1 MIISDYMTKVGQQS
15 VKASAELKS
24 LSTKAKD
31 NLLLSIAE
39 NIRNEKDK
47 IITANNEDL
56 NLAKKNKMPKAMLNR
71 LMLDSDRIEGIAK
84 SVEEIVKLPDPI
96 GKNLYETERPNGL
109 IINRISVPLGVIGI
123 IYESRPNVTVDAS
136 VLCIKAGNVVILRG
150 GSESFNSNAC
160 LTSVIQSALIKNNLD
175 KDIVQCVETTDRA
188 AVDYMLAEM
197 SDTIDVIIPRGGKG
211 LVKKVQ
217 DKAKV
222 PVIGHLEGICHIYV
236 NKSANLNTAIQVI
249 HNAKLRR
256 TEICGAAETLLI
268 DREYAKDNLDKII
281 TNLYEGGCEIRGDI
295 FSKEIDSRI
304 LLADEK
310 DWSTEY
316 LDAIISIKLVEN
328 IDEAIDHIAKYGS
341 GHTESII
348 AENKD
353 VADKFLS
360 LVDSAIVMHN
370 ASTQFAD
377 GGEFG
382 LGAEI
387 GISTGRLHARG
398 PVGLEGLTTY
408 KYIVKGNGQIR
419 P

>member
-1 MIISDYMTKVGQQS
+1 MIISNYMTNIGRQA
-15 VKASAELKS
+15 VKASADLKS
-24 LSTKAKD
+24 LSTKDKN

-39 NIRNEKDK
+39 SIRNEKDK
-47 IITANNEDL
+47 IILANQEDIS
-56 NLAKKNKMPKAMLNR
+56 LAEKNNTPKVMINR
-71 LMLDSDRIEGIAK
+71 LMLNNERIESIAE
-84 SVEEIVKLPDPI
+84 SVEDIVKLPDPV
-96 GKNLYETERPNGL
+96 GKTLYETKRPNGL
-109 IINRISVPLGVIGI
+109 MITRVSVPLGVIGI
-123 IYESRPNVTVDAS
+123 VYESRPNVTVDAS
-136 VLCIKAGNVVILRG
+136 VLCIKAGNVAILRG
-150 GSESFNSNAC
+150 GSESFNSNTC
-160 LTSVIQSALIKNNLD
+160 LTKAIQSALIKNNLN
-175 KDIVQCVETTDRA
+175 KDIIQFVETTDRV

-197 SDTIDVIIPRGGKG
+197 IDTIDVIVPRGGKG

-217 DKAKV
+217 DMAKV

-236 NKSANLNTAIQVI
+236 DKSANLDTAIKII

-268 DREYAKDNLDKII
+268 DEEYARDNLDTIV
-281 TNLYEGGCEIRGDI
+281 TDLHNGGCEVRGDI
-295 FSKEIDSRI
+295 LSKKIDDRI
-304 LLADEK
+304 LLAEEK

-316 LDAIISIKLVEN
+316 LDAIISIKLVKN
-328 IDEAIDHIAKYGS
+328 IDEAIKHITKYGS

-348 AENKD
+348 TENQELAE
-353 VADKFLS
+353 KFLN

-408 KYIVKGNGQIR
+408 KYTVKGNGQIR

>member
-1 MIISDYMTKVGQQS
+1 MTNVGKQS
-15 VKASAELKS
+15 VKASKEIKS
-24 LSTKAKD
+24 LSTIDKN
-31 NLLLSIAE
+31 NLLMSIAE
-39 NIRNEKDK
+39 SIRDEKDK
-47 IITANNEDL
+47 IISANQEDI
-56 NLAKKNKMPKAMLNR
+56 NLAKKNNTSKVMINR
-71 LMLDSDRIEGIAK
+71 LMLDNERIENIAK
-84 SVEEIVKLPDPI
+84 SVEDIVKLSDPV
-96 GKNLYETERPNGL
+96 GRVLYETERPNGL
-109 IINRISVPLGVIGI
+109 IINRVSVPLGVIGI

-136 VLCIKAGNVVILRG
+136 VLCIKAGNVAILRG
-150 GSESFNSNAC
+150 GSESFNSN
-160 LTSVIQSALIKNNLD
+160 TSLIKAIQLALTKNDLN
-175 KDIVQCVETTDRA
+175 KDTIQLVETVDRA

-197 SDTIDVIIPRGGKG
+197 TDTIDVIVPRGGKG

-217 DKAKV
+217 DMARV
-222 PVIGHLEGICHIYV
+222 PIIGHLEGICHIYV
-236 NKSANLNTAIQVI
+236 NNSANLETALKII

-268 DREYAKDNLDKII
+268 DQAYAKDNLNKIV
-281 TNLYEGGCEIRGDI
+281 TNLHEGGCEIRGDI
-295 FSKEIDSRI
+295 ASQEIDNRI
-304 LLADEK
+304 LHANEV

-316 LDAIISIKLVEN
+316 LDAIIAIKLVKN
-328 IDEAIDHIAKYGS
+328 VDEAVEHIAEYGS

-348 AENKD
+348 AEDKE
-353 VADKFLS
+353 VAEKFLN

-370 ASTQFAD
+370 TSTQFAD

>member
-1 MIISDYMTKVGQQS
+1 M
-15 VKASAELKS
+15 
-24 LSTKAKD
+24 
-31 NLLLSIAE
+31 
-39 NIRNEKDK
+39 DK
-47 IITANNEDL
+47 IISANQEDI
-56 NLAKKNKMPKAMLNR
+56 NLAKKNNTSKVMINR
-71 LMLDSDRIEGIAK
+71 LMLDNERIENIAK
-84 SVEEIVKLPDPI
+84 SVEDIVKLSDPV
-96 GKNLYETERPNGL
+96 GRVLYETKRPNGL
-109 IINRISVPLGVIGI
+109 IINRVSVPLGVIGI

-136 VLCIKAGNVVILRG
+136 VLCIKAGNVAILRG
-150 GSESFNSNAC
+150 GSESFNSN
-160 LTSVIQSALIKNNLD
+160 TSLIKAIQLALTKNDLN
-175 KDIVQCVETTDRA
+175 KDTIQLVETVDRA

-197 SDTIDVIIPRGGKG
+197 TDTIDVIVPRGGKG

-217 DKAKV
+217 DMARV
-222 PVIGHLEGICHIYV
+222 PIIGHLEGICHIYV
-236 NKSANLNTAIQVI
+236 NNSANLETALKII

-268 DREYAKDNLDKII
+268 DQAYAKDNLNKIV
-281 TNLYEGGCEIRGDI
+281 TNLHEGGCEIRGDI
-295 FSKEIDSRI
+295 ASQEIDNRI
-304 LLADEK
+304 LHADEV

-316 LDAIISIKLVEN
+316 LDAIIAIKLVKN
-328 IDEAIDHIAKYGS
+328 VDEAVEHIAEYGS

-348 AENKD
+348 AEDKE
-353 VADKFLS
+353 VAEKFLN

-370 ASTQFAD
+370 TSTQFAD

>member
-47 IITANNEDL
+47 IITANQKDL
-56 NLAKKNKMPKAMLNR
+56 NLAQKNKMPKAMLNR
-71 LMLDSDRIEGIAK
+71 LMLDNDRIESIAK

-160 LTSVIQSALIKNNLD
+160 LTNVIQSALIKNNLD
-175 KDIVQCVETTDRA
+175 KDIVQCIETTDRA

-419 P
+419 L

>member
-1 MIISDYMTKVGQQS
+1 MTNVGKQS
-15 VKASAELKS
+15 VKASKEIKS
-24 LSTKAKD
+24 LSTIDKN

-39 NIRNEKDK
+39 SIRDEKDK
-47 IITANNEDL
+47 IISANQEDI
-56 NLAKKNKMPKAMLNR
+56 NLAKKNNTSKVMINR
-71 LMLDSDRIEGIAK
+71 LMLDNERIENIAK
-84 SVEEIVKLPDPI
+84 SVEDIVKLSDPV
-96 GKNLYETERPNGL
+96 GRVLYETERPNGL
-109 IINRISVPLGVIGI
+109 IINRVSVPLGVIGI

-136 VLCIKAGNVVILRG
+136 VLCIKAGNVAILRG
-150 GSESFNSNAC
+150 GSESFNSN
-160 LTSVIQSALIKNNLD
+160 TSLIKAIQLALTKNDLN
-175 KDIVQCVETTDRA
+175 KDTIQLVETVDRA

-197 SDTIDVIIPRGGKG
+197 TDTIDVIVPRGGKG

-217 DKAKV
+217 DMARV
-222 PVIGHLEGICHIYV
+222 PIIGHLEGICHIYV
-236 NKSANLNTAIQVI
+236 NNSANLETALKII

-268 DREYAKDNLDKII
+268 DQAYAKDNLNKIV
-281 TNLYEGGCEIRGDI
+281 TNLHEGGCEIRGDI
-295 FSKEIDSRI
+295 ASQEIDNRI
-304 LLADEK
+304 LHANEV

-316 LDAIISIKLVEN
+316 LDAIIAIKLVKN
-328 IDEAIDHIAKYGS
+328 VDEAVEHIAEYGS

-348 AENKD
+348 AEDKE
-353 VADKFLS
+353 VAEKFLN

-370 ASTQFAD
+370 TSTQFAD

>member
-353 VADKFLS
+353 FADKFLS

>member
-1 MIISDYMTKVGQQS
+1 MIIGNYMTNIGLQA
-15 VKASAELKS
+15 VKASADLKS
-24 LSTKAKD
+24 LSTKDKN

-39 NIRNEKDK
+39 SIRNQKDK
-47 IITANNEDL
+47 IILANQEDIS
-56 NLAKKNKMPKAMLNR
+56 LAEKNNTPKVMINR
-71 LMLDSDRIEGIAK
+71 LMLNNERIESIAK
-84 SVEEIVKLPDPI
+84 SVEDIVKLPDPV
-96 GKNLYETERPNGL
+96 GKTLYETKRPNGL
-109 IINRISVPLGVIGI
+109 MITRVSVPLGVIGI

-136 VLCIKAGNVVILRG
+136 VLCIKAGNVAILRG

-160 LTSVIQSALIKNNLD
+160 LTKIIQSALIKNNLN
-175 KDIVQCVETTDRA
+175 KNIIQFVETTDRA

-197 SDTIDVIIPRGGKG
+197 INTIDVIVPRGGKG

-217 DKAKV
+217 DMAKV

-236 NKSANLNTAIQVI
+236 DKSANLDTAIKII

-268 DREYAKDNLDKII
+268 DEEYARDNLDTIV
-281 TNLYEGGCEIRGDI
+281 TDLHNGGCEVRGDI
-295 FSKEIDSRI
+295 LSKKIDDRI
-304 LLADEK
+304 LLAEEK

-316 LDAIISIKLVEN
+316 LDAIISIKLVKN
-328 IDEAIDHIAKYGS
+328 IDEAIKHITKYGS

-348 AENKD
+348 TENQELAE
-353 VADKFLS
+353 KFLN

-370 ASTQFAD
+370 ASTQFSD

-408 KYIVKGNGQIR
+408 KYTVKGNGQIR

>member
-175 KDIVQCVETTDRA
+175 KDIVQCIETTDRA

-236 NKSANLNTAIQVI
+236 NESANLNTAIQVI

-268 DREYAKDNLDKII
+268 DREYAKDNLGKII
-281 TNLYEGGCEIRGDI
+281 TNLNEGGCEIRGDI

>member
-15 VKASAELKS
+15 VKASTVLKS
-24 LSTKAKD
+24 LSTKTKD

-47 IITANNEDL
+47 IITANQKDL
-56 NLAKKNKMPKAMLNR
+56 NLAQKNKMPKAMLNR
-71 LMLDSDRIEGIAK
+71 LMLDNDRIESIAK

-136 VLCIKAGNVVILRG
+136 VLCIKAGNVAILRG

-197 SDTIDVIIPRGGKG
+197 GDTIDVIIPRGGKG

-217 DKAKV
+217 DTAKI

-256 TEICGAAETLLI
+256 TEICGATETLLI
-268 DREYAKDNLDKII
+268 DREYAKDNLGKII
-281 TNLYEGGCEIRGDI
+281 TNLNEGGCEIRGDI

-316 LDAIISIKLVEN
+316 LDAIISIKLVDN
-328 IDEAIDHIAKYGS
+328 IDEAIDHITKYGS

-370 ASTQFAD
+370 TSTQFAD

>member
-1 MIISDYMTKVGQQS
+1 MI
-15 VKASAELKS
+15 
-24 LSTKAKD
+24 
-31 NLLLSIAE
+31 
-39 NIRNEKDK
+39 
-47 IITANNEDL
+47 
-56 NLAKKNKMPKAMLNR
+56 NR
-71 LMLDSDRIEGIAK
+71 LMLDNERIENIAK
-84 SVEEIVKLPDPI
+84 SVEDIVKLSDPV
-96 GKNLYETERPNGL
+96 GRVLYETERPNGL
-109 IINRISVPLGVIGI
+109 IINRVSVPLGVIGI

-136 VLCIKAGNVVILRG
+136 VLCIKAGNVAILRG
-150 GSESFNSNAC
+150 GSESFNSN
-160 LTSVIQSALIKNNLD
+160 TSLIKAIQLALTKNDLN
-175 KDIVQCVETTDRA
+175 KDTIQLVETVDRA

-197 SDTIDVIIPRGGKG
+197 TDTIDVIVPRGGKG

-217 DKAKV
+217 DMARV
-222 PVIGHLEGICHIYV
+222 PIIGHLEGICHIYV
-236 NKSANLNTAIQVI
+236 NNSANLETALKII

-268 DREYAKDNLDKII
+268 DQAYAKDNLNKIV
-281 TNLYEGGCEIRGDI
+281 TNLHEGGCEIRGDI
-295 FSKEIDSRI
+295 ASQEIDNRI
-304 LLADEK
+304 LHANEV

-316 LDAIISIKLVEN
+316 LDAIIAIKLVKN
-328 IDEAIDHIAKYGS
+328 VDEAVEHIAEYGS

-348 AENKD
+348 AEDKE
-353 VADKFLS
+353 VAEKFLN

-370 ASTQFAD
+370 TSTQFAD

>member
-1 MIISDYMTKVGQQS
+1 MTKVGQQS

>member
-15 VKASAELKS
+15 VKASTVLKS
-24 LSTKAKD
+24 LSTKTKD

-47 IITANNEDL
+47 IITANQKDL
-56 NLAKKNKMPKAMLNR
+56 NLAQKNKMPKAMLNR
-71 LMLDSDRIEGIAK
+71 LMLDNDRIESIAK

-136 VLCIKAGNVVILRG
+136 VLCIKAGNVAILRG

-197 SDTIDVIIPRGGKG
+197 GDTIDVIIPRGGKG

-217 DKAKV
+217 DTAKI

-268 DREYAKDNLDKII
+268 DREYAKDNLGKII
-281 TNLYEGGCEIRGDI
+281 TNLNEGGCEIRGDI
-295 FSKEIDSRI
+295 FSKKIDSRI

-316 LDAIISIKLVEN
+316 LDAIISIKLVDN
-328 IDEAIDHIAKYGS
+328 IDEAIDHITKYGS

>member
-1 MIISDYMTKVGQQS
+1 M
-15 VKASAELKS
+15 
-24 LSTKAKD
+24 
-31 NLLLSIAE
+31 
-39 NIRNEKDK
+39 
-47 IITANNEDL
+47 
-56 NLAKKNKMPKAMLNR
+56 
-71 LMLDSDRIEGIAK
+71 
-84 SVEEIVKLPDPI
+84 
-96 GKNLYETERPNGL
+96 
-109 IINRISVPLGVIGI
+109 
-123 IYESRPNVTVDAS
+123 
-136 VLCIKAGNVVILRG
+136 LCIKAGNVAILRG

-160 LTSVIQSALIKNNLD
+160 LTKAIQSALIKNNLN
-175 KDIVQCVETTDRA
+175 KDIIQFVETTDRI

-197 SDTIDVIIPRGGKG
+197 IDTIDVIVPRGGKG

-217 DKAKV
+217 DMAKV

-236 NKSANLNTAIQVI
+236 DKSANLDTAIKII

-268 DREYAKDNLDKII
+268 DEEYARDNLDTIV
-281 TNLYEGGCEIRGDI
+281 TDLHNGGCEVRGDI
-295 FSKEIDSRI
+295 LSKKIDDRI
-304 LLADEK
+304 LLAEEK

-316 LDAIISIKLVEN
+316 LDAIISIKLVKN
-328 IDEAIDHIAKYGS
+328 IDEAIKHITKYGS

-348 AENKD
+348 TENQELAE
-353 VADKFLS
+353 KFLN

-408 KYIVKGNGQIR
+408 KYTVKGSGQIR

>member
-160 LTSVIQSALIKNNLD
+160 LTNVIQSALIKNNLD
-175 KDIVQCVETTDRA
+175 KDIVQCIETTDRA

-316 LDAIISIKLVEN
+316 LDAIISIKLVKN

>member
-15 VKASAELKS
+15 VKASTVLKS
-24 LSTKAKD
+24 LSTKTKD

-47 IITANNEDL
+47 IITANQKDL
-56 NLAKKNKMPKAMLNR
+56 NLAQKNKMPKAMLNR
-71 LMLDSDRIEGIAK
+71 LMLDNDRIESIAK

-136 VLCIKAGNVVILRG
+136 VLCIKAGNVAILRG

-197 SDTIDVIIPRGGKG
+197 GDTIDVIIPRGGKG

-217 DKAKV
+217 DTAKI

-268 DREYAKDNLDKII
+268 DREYAKDNLGKII
-281 TNLYEGGCEIRGDI
+281 TNLNEGGCEIRGDI

-316 LDAIISIKLVEN
+316 LDAIISIKLVDN
-328 IDEAIDHIAKYGS
+328 IDEAIDHITKYGS

-370 ASTQFAD
+370 TSTQFAD

>member
-1 MIISDYMTKVGQQS
+1 MYDSGIK
-15 VKASAELKS
+15 
-24 LSTKAKD
+24 
-31 NLLLSIAE
+31 
-39 NIRNEKDK
+39 
-47 IITANNEDL
+47 TAL
-56 NLAKKNKMPKAMLNR
+56 YIYLAPQVLAKKNNTSKVMINR
-71 LMLDSDRIEGIAK
+71 LMLDNERIENIAK
-84 SVEEIVKLPDPI
+84 SVEDIVKLSDPV
-96 GKNLYETERPNGL
+96 GRVLYETERPNGL
-109 IINRISVPLGVIGI
+109 IINRVSVPLGVIGI

-136 VLCIKAGNVVILRG
+136 VLCIKAGNVAILRG
-150 GSESFNSNAC
+150 GSESFNSN
-160 LTSVIQSALIKNNLD
+160 TSLIKAIQLALTKNDLN
-175 KDIVQCVETTDRA
+175 KDTIQLVETVDSA

-197 SDTIDVIIPRGGKG
+197 TDTIDVIVPRGGKG

-217 DKAKV
+217 DMARV
-222 PVIGHLEGICHIYV
+222 PIIGHLEGICHIYV
-236 NKSANLNTAIQVI
+236 NNSANLETALKII

-268 DREYAKDNLDKII
+268 DQAYAKDNLNKIV
-281 TNLYEGGCEIRGDI
+281 TNLHEGGCEIRGDI
-295 FSKEIDSRI
+295 ASQEIDNRI
-304 LLADEK
+304 LHANEV

-316 LDAIISIKLVEN
+316 LDAIIAIKLVKN
-328 IDEAIDHIAKYGS
+328 ADEAVEHIAEYGS

-348 AENKD
+348 AEDKE
-353 VADKFLS
+353 VAEKFLN

-370 ASTQFAD
+370 TSTQFAD

>member
-1 MIISDYMTKVGQQS
+1 MNIRDYMTTVGKQS
-15 VKASAELKS
+15 VKASKEIKS
-24 LSTKAKD
+24 LSTIDKN

-39 NIRNEKDK
+39 SIRDEKDK
-47 IITANNEDL
+47 IISANQEDI
-56 NLAKKNKMPKAMLNR
+56 NLAKKNNTSKVMINR
-71 LMLDSDRIEGIAK
+71 LMLDNERIENIAK
-84 SVEEIVKLPDPI
+84 SVEDIVKLSDPV
-96 GKNLYETERPNGL
+96 GRVLYETERPNGL
-109 IINRISVPLGVIGI
+109 IINRVSVPLGVIGI

-136 VLCIKAGNVVILRG
+136 VLCIKAGNVAILRG
-150 GSESFNSNAC
+150 GSESFNSN
-160 LTSVIQSALIKNNLD
+160 TSLIKAIQLALTKNDLN
-175 KDIVQCVETTDRA
+175 KDTIQLVETVDRA

-197 SDTIDVIIPRGGKG
+197 TDTIDVIVPRGGKG

-217 DKAKV
+217 DMARV
-222 PVIGHLEGICHIYV
+222 PIIGHLEGICHIYV
-236 NKSANLNTAIQVI
+236 NNSANLETALKII

-268 DREYAKDNLDKII
+268 DQAYAKDNLNKIV
-281 TNLYEGGCEIRGDI
+281 TNLHEGGCEIRGDI
-295 FSKEIDSRI
+295 ASQEIDNRI
-304 LLADEK
+304 LHANEI

-316 LDAIISIKLVEN
+316 LDAIIAIKLVKN
-328 IDEAIDHIAKYGS
+328 VDEAVEHIAEYGS

-348 AENKD
+348 AEDKE
-353 VADKFLS
+353 VAEKFLN

-370 ASTQFAD
+370 TSTQFAD